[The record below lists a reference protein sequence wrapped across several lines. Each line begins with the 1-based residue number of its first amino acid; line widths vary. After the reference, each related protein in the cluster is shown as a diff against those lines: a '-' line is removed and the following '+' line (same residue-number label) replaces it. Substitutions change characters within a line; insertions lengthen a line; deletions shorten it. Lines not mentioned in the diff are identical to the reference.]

1 MYTPAESSIF
11 APLNVQLLHFLGSDC
26 CVPIQTVFPRGA
38 LLLLLFVLSRNI
50 AYLTYQIKKKH
61 SLSLFIVIPF
71 LDVDPV
77 VGSPFREIIII
88 IIGLVVFRLMKMS
101 RGKS

>member
-1 MYTPAESSIF
+1 MCS
-11 APLNVQLLHFLGSDC
+11 NSDC
-26 CVPIQTVFPRGA
+26 VSEGRIIIIIICLKQKHS
-38 LLLLLFVLSRNI
+38 LS
-50 AYLTYQIKKKH
+50 YLPNKKKH

>member
-1 MYTPAESSIF
+1 M
-11 APLNVQLLHFLGSDC
+11 
-26 CVPIQTVFPRGA
+26 FPRGA
-38 LLLLLFVLSRNI
+38 LLLLLLFVLSRNI
-50 AYLTYQIKKKH
+50 AYLTYQKKKH

-88 IIGLVVFRLMKMS
+88 IIGLVVFRLMKMF